1 MSKEK
6 FERSKTHGNI
16 GDIKTVDHG
25 NSTTEAAFKQ
35 VQESYEKQA
44 QMALQY
50 LINEYGEEEGK
61 RRFEILKQE
70 SIELYQDIQNI
81 DSIPEEKEDG
91 VNFSRRR

>member
-6 FERSKTHGNI
+6 FERSKPHVNI

-25 NSTTEAAFKQ
+25 KSTTEAAFKH
-35 VQESYEKQA
+35 VQEGYEKYA
-44 QMALQY
+44 QVVLQK

-70 SIELYQDIQNI
+70 AIEEYNAIQNI
-81 DSIPEEKEDG
+81 DSTFEEKEDG
-91 VNFSRRR
+91 VSFSRGR